1 MPKPAPIIAQTFSSI
16 LIYPTNIKTDVIV
29 DKANV
34 KKMLKNMRLRFILK
48 QDAHSDRCHGCSSA
62 CCDSYYQSRGST
74 RGRYR
79 FR

>member
-34 KKMLKNMRLRFILK
+34 KKMLKIRDVSITY
-48 QDAHSDRCHGCSSA
+48 C
-62 CCDSYYQSRGST
+62 
-74 RGRYR
+74 
-79 FR
+79 